1 MRPARHSRPLL
12 RALGPLA
19 LAALLL
25 PAGALAASAPQ
36 GVQPTSPQPTASPGT
51 LVQLSGARGCLVDRS
66 APPGRCAPARALKEP
81 ATLLGSRAVA
91 LSPDGKSL
99 YVAAAGSN
107 AIAIFK
113 RDPRTGTLTQGK
125 GAAGCIAAK
134 GANGCAPAVGLD
146 GPNSV
151 AVSPDGRNVYATSL
165 GSEAVTAFH
174 RDRSSGALS
183 QSRDGSGCITT
194 LPLPGCASGRA
205 LGGPDVIVA
214 SPDGRNVYVGS
225 FFGNAI
231 AVFNRDPSTGALTQP
246 ADSSGC
252 IAAAPTSGC
261 TTGLALEALEGMAI
275 SGDGKSLYVGAAVS
289 EALDTFARNP
299 ATGALQQASGGGGCI
314 VSTPLA
320 GCTTGAQLDGADAVA
335 VSPNGKDVYVTS
347 LFSKSIASFSRSTA
361 SGLLTQKPGPSGCLV
376 FMRSA
381 GCSFGRALNAPEG
394 LAVAPDGTN
403 VYAASF
409 APGAVAVLNRNRR
422 SGVVVQK
429 PNGAGCVAVGSVP
442 ECPTGRAMSGLSS
455 LVLSPDGRY
464 LYAAAAKSDAIAVFR
479 RTPRR
484 AAPRN

>member
-1 MRPARHSRPLL
+1 V
-12 RALGPLA
+12 PLA

-36 GVQPTSPQPTASPGT
+36 GAQPTSPQPAASPGT

-66 APPGRCAPARALKEP
+66 AHPGKCAPARALKEP
-81 ATLLGSRAVA
+81 ATLLGSRAIA

-99 YVAAAGSN
+99 YVAAAASN

-165 GSEAVTAFH
+165 GSEAVTVFQ
-174 RDRSSGALS
+174 RDHTSGALS
-183 QSRDGSGCITT
+183 QRRDGSGCITT

-231 AVFNRDPSTGALTQP
+231 AVFNRDPSTGALAQP
-246 ADSSGC
+246 ADSTGC
-252 IAAAPTSGC
+252 ITAAPTSGC
-261 TTGLALEALEGMAI
+261 TTALALEAIEGMAI
-275 SGDGKSLYVGAAVS
+275 SGDGKSLYAGAAVS
-289 EALDTFARNP
+289 EAVDTFVRNP
-299 ATGALQQASGGGGCI
+299 STGALKQPAGGCI

-376 FMRSA
+376 FMRST

-409 APGAVAVLNRNRR
+409 APGAIAVLNRSKR

-429 PNGAGCVAVGSVP
+429 PNGAGCVAVSAVP

-455 LVLSPDGRY
+455 IALSPDGRFA
-464 LYAAAAKSDAIAVFR
+464 YAAAAKSNAIAVFR

-484 AAPRN
+484 AAPRS